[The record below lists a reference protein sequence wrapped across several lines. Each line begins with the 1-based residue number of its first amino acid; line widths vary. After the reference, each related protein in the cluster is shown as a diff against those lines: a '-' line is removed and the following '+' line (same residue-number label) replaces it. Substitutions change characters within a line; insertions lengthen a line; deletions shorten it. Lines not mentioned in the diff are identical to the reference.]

1 MFRKQLVRLVVCGSA
16 LLSFAGCAAETGQE
30 ELPPA
35 EQVSG
40 PQGAE
45 VQRAWECW
53 EYYGCEVCTSS
64 ECVQIQCGDSESQW
78 CSG

>member
-1 MFRKQLVRLVVCGSA
+1 MFRKQLVGLVVCASA
-16 LLSFAGCAAETGQE
+16 LLNFSGCAAETGQE

-45 VQRAWECW
+45 VQRA
-53 EYYGCEVCTSS
+53 
-64 ECVQIQCGDSESQW
+64 
-78 CSG
+78 